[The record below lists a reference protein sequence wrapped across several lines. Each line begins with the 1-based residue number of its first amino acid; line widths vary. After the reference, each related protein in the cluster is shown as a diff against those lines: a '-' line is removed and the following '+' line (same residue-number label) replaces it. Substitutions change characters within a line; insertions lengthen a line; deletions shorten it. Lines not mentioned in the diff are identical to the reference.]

1 MNDGR
6 VELENV
12 KKMARLR
19 ILRVYDEMFKLDIEE
34 NEESLR

>member
-1 MNDGR
+1 MDLG
-6 VELENV
+6 NV
-12 KKMARLR
+12 QKMSGFR